1 MNHTVFGEQAKT
13 SGTKQTTDLEWCFVF
28 SSSIFRGQL
37 NFELQL
43 VNSKKTRG
51 FICLV
56 KEMPAKIPTKTSGV
70 SLWAKVDLLS
80 LLLKRQAESVSL
92 GDADGDTA
100 LHHVAQATE
109 LEVCFFNEL
118 PSYAI
123 WRDFW
128 LAKLMPRFADIY

>member
-1 MNHTVFGEQAKT
+1 
-13 SGTKQTTDLEWCFVF
+13 
-28 SSSIFRGQL
+28 
-37 NFELQL
+37 
-43 VNSKKTRG
+43 
-51 FICLV
+51 
-56 KEMPAKIPTKTSGV
+56 MPAKIPTKTSGV